1 MNKYIKIS
9 NHSVNVSRLSL
20 EKLGLSTK
28 RNDPETIGQFG
39 SGIKYAPIS
48 ALRLGIEFVF
58 TGHDEKGKYI
68 LTYDKKQEDGI
79 DCIIY
84 NYGDYTKDSS
94 FTVDAGKM
102 SWETHF
108 QIYREVFSNAKD
120 AGNYNVEVVDCIDE
134 EQKDNEFAV
143 YISASPEMMD
153 VYNDHDKYFC
163 ENRKVIFANKKDSY
177 ANKHSIIKSY
187 NNENLRIYC
196 KSVLVHTKHEVNH
209 LFDYELNDA
218 SLNEDR
224 ELKHIYSAEYDIST
238 LILKIDDKGLIC
250 KILNDLFVDQ
260 KQYWEF
266 GDTSSFQTNG
276 FYFGTINSGWKE
288 SFYEIFGSK
297 AILVAPEI
305 SMIEGALY
313 SIKLRGYEPIVAPNK
328 AIYFLLKNAGVDDA
342 IKILGER
349 IIWDIDDDLIKYP
362 LLMKAIKIASQFEPG
377 LNKIKNPIGVFK
389 SPSSN
394 GTIVTGV
401 TIDIKD
407 PEKERILIEKIHAES
422 GSIPEIVGT
431 IIHEYDHLLTK
442 VTDDDREFRNI
453 ADRRIGLL
461 CCEFYNKQLI
471 SIKEEGIVF
480 ELSAVEEIG
489 GLDYAIEYSIIL
501 GKFIVRIGKTNFV
514 IEAPNFVYDEK
525 SYNKEGVAEW
535 QNFGKTGIFFIP
547 FKQKLCSSNI
557 NIQYI
562 K

>member
-1 MNKYIKIS
+1 
-9 NHSVNVSRLSL
+9 
-20 EKLGLSTK
+20 
-28 RNDPETIGQFG
+28 
-39 SGIKYAPIS
+39 
-48 ALRLGIEFVF
+48 
-58 TGHDEKGKYI
+58 
-68 LTYDKKQEDGI
+68 
-79 DCIIY
+79 
-84 NYGDYTKDSS
+84 
-94 FTVDAGKM
+94 
-102 SWETHF
+102 
-108 QIYREVFSNAKD
+108 
-120 AGNYNVEVVDCIDE
+120 
-134 EQKDNEFAV
+134 
-143 YISASPEMMD
+143 
-153 VYNDHDKYFC
+153 
-163 ENRKVIFANKKDSY
+163 
-177 ANKHSIIKSY
+177 
-187 NNENLRIYC
+187 
-196 KSVLVHTKHEVNH
+196 
-209 LFDYELNDA
+209 
-218 SLNEDR
+218 
-224 ELKHIYSAEYDIST
+224 
-238 LILKIDDKGLIC
+238 
-250 KILNDLFVDQ
+250 
-260 KQYWEF
+260 
-266 GDTSSFQTNG
+266 
-276 FYFGTINSGWKE
+276 
-288 SFYEIFGSK
+288 
-297 AILVAPEI
+297 
-305 SMIEGALY
+305 MIEGALY

>member
-58 TGHDEKGKYI
+58 TGHDEKGKYV

-84 NYGDYTKDSS
+84 NYGEYTKDSS

-120 AGNYNVEVVDCIDE
+120 AGNYNVEVVDCIDKR
-134 EQKDNEFAV
+134 QKDNEFAV
-143 YISASPEMMD
+143 YISASPEMME
-153 VYNDHDKYFC
+153 VYNDHYKYFC
-163 ENRKVIFANKKDSY
+163 ENREVIFSINEESY
-177 ANKHSIIKSY
+177 ASKHSIIKSY
-187 NNENLRIYC
+187 NNKDLRIYC
-196 KSVLVHTKHEVNH
+196 KSVLVHTKDGVNP
-209 LFDYELNDA
+209 LFDYELNGA
-218 SLNEDR
+218 QLNEDR
-224 ELKHIYSAEYDIST
+224 ELKHIFSAEYDIAI
-238 LILKIDDKGLIC
+238 LIIKINNKKLIK
-250 KILNDLFVDQ
+250 KILNDLFINN

-266 GDTSSFQTNG
+266 GDTSSLQSNG
-276 FYFGTINSGWKE
+276 FYFGNINSGWKE

-297 AILVAPEI
+297 AILVAPEV

-313 SIKLRGYEPIVAPNK
+313 SIKIRGYEPIVTPNK
-328 AIYFLLKNAGVDDA
+328 AIYYLLKNAGVNDA
-342 IKILGER
+342 VKILGER
-349 IIWDIDDDLIKYP
+349 IIWDIDDDLTKYP

-377 LNKIKNPIGVFK
+377 LNKVKNPIGIFK

-394 GTIVTGV
+394 GTIVVGM
-401 TIDIKD
+401 TIDNKD
-407 PEKERILIEKIHAES
+407 PEKERILIEKVHAES

-442 VTDDDREFRNI
+442 VTDEDKEFRNI

-461 CCEFYNKQLI
+461 CYEFYNKQLI

-489 GLDYAIEYSIIL
+489 GLDYAIEYSVTL
-501 GKFIVRIGKTNFV
+501 EKFIVRIGKTNFV
-514 IEAPNFVYDEK
+514 IEAPNFVYDEE
-525 SYNKEGVAEW
+525 SYNKKGIAEW
-535 QNFGKTGIFFIP
+535 QNFGKNGIFFIP
-547 FKQKLCSSNI
+547 FKQKLCFNNI
-557 NIQYI
+557 KIQYI